1 MSRNTLANHRS
12 RHVRASA
19 GRMQQFVGGATVAAS
34 EWHGL
39 CAEIA
44 RGARYFWRKR
54 SMPVPPSSRDSLP
67 LIMRE
72 GGAK

>member
-19 GRMQQFVGGATVAAS
+19 GRMQQFVGGATIAAS

-44 RGARYFWRKR
+44 RGARYFWGKR
-54 SMPVPPSSRDSLP
+54 GMEVPPNSRDSLP
-67 LIMRE
+67 LVIWE
-72 GGAK
+72 GGAQ